1 MNPLEEV
8 SGLTAKEAWWAG
20 ARAALG
26 LPANI
31 PRQDV
36 VSIMDK
42 IRLNKTPVAWE
53 YESLC
58 YVGGPWLKSLR
69 HEKPTIEGDDVY
81 TMRNVRP
88 MVYGDIFS

>member
-26 LPANI
+26 LDASI

-36 VSIMDK
+36 VRIMDK

-53 YESLC
+53 YESLD
-58 YVGGPWLKSLR
+58 YVGGPWGRHLR
-69 HEKPTIEGDDVY
+69 HEQPTIEGDDVY
-81 TMRNVRP
+81 YMRNIRP
-88 MVYGDIFS
+88 LVYGDIFS